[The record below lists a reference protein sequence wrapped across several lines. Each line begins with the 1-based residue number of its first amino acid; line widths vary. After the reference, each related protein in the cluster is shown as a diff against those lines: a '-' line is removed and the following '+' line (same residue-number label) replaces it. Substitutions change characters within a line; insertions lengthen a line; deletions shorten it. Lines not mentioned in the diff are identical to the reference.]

1 MSLGALNAVRGNLY
15 RSNLYIISDAVH
27 MAGYEVDEIC
37 SEFVQVYRALLI
49 FAPKTSET
57 RQQKCLFF

>member
-1 MSLGALNAVRGNLY
+1 MLSEIIYILSLMLCTWL
-15 RSNLYIISDAVH
+15 D
-27 MAGYEVDEIC
+27 MDVDEIC

-57 RQQKCLFF
+57 RQ